1 MDNAVDAVR
10 GMGIPQI
17 VAWTAAVVVVC
28 AAVVLGLRFLLRGKN
43 FSTPIVKIT
52 EAEKERIQ
60 SDSREL
66 SDNQMRAAKIHIGS
80 LRLLLLGAAGK
91 EFPEMDQ
98 LEQAYLSLLVERI
111 TDNLLEQFRIDLV
124 RNHIVK
130 KTPEELEVYTRAK
143 ASMYYTKIRLFL
155 CDYNLYIP
163 RYDLKKI
170 MDGIPFKEV
179 FEIYKE
185 SYTSARQLSTGY

>member
-1 MDNAVDAVR
+1 MGDAVNAVS

-17 VAWTAAVVVVC
+17 VAWTAAAVVVC
-28 AAVVLGLRFLLRGKN
+28 AAVALGLRFLLRGKD

-80 LRLLLLGAAGK
+80 LRVLLLESAEK
-91 EFPEMDQ
+91 EFPDMSQ
-98 LEQAYLSLLVERI
+98 LEQAYLALLVARI

-130 KTPEELEVYTRAK
+130 KTPEELQVYTRAK
-143 ASMYYTKIRLFL
+143 ATMYYTKIRLFL
-155 CDYNLYIP
+155 CDYNLYMP
-163 RYDLKKI
+163 SYDLKKI
-170 MDGIPFKEV
+170 VEQVPFKQV
-179 FEIYKE
+179 FDIYLE